1 MKKFSSNLFLLL
13 IFLNEILANIKI
25 EKQEG
30 REVR

>member
-1 MKKFSSNLFLLL
+1 MKKFSSDLCSFL

-30 REVR
+30 REIR